1 MKAQIVLACVA
12 LLAFGLLSLAEAP
25 VLPQGII
32 PVPEEPSIVVAIKAD
47 QTTYAPGDP
56 LKLTF
61 TLSRDAY
68 VYLYNL
74 TADGKVKLIVPNR
87 FLQDPWFPAGTHTLP
102 TRGWV
107 LRVTEPEGIEYLQL
121 VASAEALPF
130 YQAKA
135 FETDAFLMYVNPAA
149 FAAQITALLP
159 GTWGTAWTFYRVHRP
174 RATLSVITAPSG
186 ASVWVG
192 GVYLGRTP
200 LSAVISPGRVRVRV
214 EKEGYEARSLDLSVA
229 DGEELTLSLTLA
241 AARPSLW
248 GPVPSPSWA
257 GESPPLGVGLAV
269 GITSLSIAVD
279 FWGERLGLGV
289 SLRPAP
295 PRPDLTQP
303 GPGGWYPWGP
313 EIEGYFA
320 GWLSL
325 GPGGGLLLAGLSV
338 QEMAWIPA
346 WSPGATLAPLLD
358 IEPETRAQV
367 RLTWGIGLGVSGAG
381 WRAYLLWHCRRNIV
395 VGLTLGPW

>member
-32 PVPEEPSIVVAIKAD
+32 PVPEEPSIVVALKAD

-74 TADGKVKLIVPNR
+74 TADGKVKLVVPNR

-107 LRVTEPEGIEYLQL
+107 LRATEPEGIEYLQL

-130 YQAKA
+130 YQAKT

-214 EKEGYEARSLDLSVA
+214 EKEGYEVRSLDLSVA

-241 AARPSLW
+241 AARPSTW
-248 GPVPSPSWA
+248 GTVSSPSWA
-257 GESPPLGVGLAV
+257 GEGEFPPLGVGLAV

-303 GPGGWYPWGP
+303 GPGGWHPWGP
-313 EIEGYFA
+313 EIEGY
-320 GWLSL
+320 
-325 GPGGGLLLAGLSV
+325 LAG
-338 QEMAWIPA
+338 
-346 WSPGATLAPLLD
+346 
-358 IEPETRAQV
+358 
-367 RLTWGIGLGVSGAG
+367 
-381 WRAYLLWHCRRNIV
+381 
-395 VGLTLGPW
+395 